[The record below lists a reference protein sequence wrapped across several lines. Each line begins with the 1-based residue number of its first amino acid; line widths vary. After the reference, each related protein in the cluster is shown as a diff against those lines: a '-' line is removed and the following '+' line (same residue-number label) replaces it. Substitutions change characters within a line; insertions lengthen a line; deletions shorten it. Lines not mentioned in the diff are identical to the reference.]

1 MSRIPLVCSIRLS
14 KRQLLESYR
23 FFSLQNNLNKS
34 VDGDEVS
41 GNPIVSYE
49 LVQEIEIDYTRPVVI
64 LGPLKD
70 RINDELISEYPEK
83 FGSCVPH
90 TTRTRR
96 QFEVDGRDYHFVASR
111 EAMEADIQVNQSP
124 MPCWHRHSGV
134 RYNERSPKLARG
146 LGPWA

>member
-111 EAMEADIQVNQSP
+111 EAMEADIQVIS
-124 MPCWHRHSGV
+124 V
-134 RYNERSPKLARG
+134 FI
-146 LGPWA
+146 